1 MVVLDKPL
9 IAEWSIVRPGG
20 TTEVEERRYES
31 WRLVEEETSVEE
43 GCGED
48 VLGIKLKFELL
59 REVIPAPNDSGLTV
73 GFSISRVS
81 VSKGRIPSRDWGS

>member
-1 MVVLDKPL
+1 MEVLDKRL

-31 WRLVEEETSVEE
+31 GRLDEEETAVEEE

-59 REVIPAPNDSGLTV
+59 TEEIPPPNDSG
-73 GFSISRVS
+73 
-81 VSKGRIPSRDWGS
+81 